1 MFYEE
6 IAEDRPFLLR
16 RFRLSKCPPT
26 YRYFTSLPTSDLQ
39 PCVPKDQFRRASS
52 GRLVCLTEICQTGNF
67 NSMQTTLR
75 FNEDLMRRIKAEA
88 AQHGISLTRYIE
100 VALRE
105 RLRRRR
111 KSPREG
117 PRKIKLP
124 VSRARGGL
132 ARGIRDLKEARAI
145 TDDAEGARL
154 LMRRH

>member
-1 MFYEE
+1 
-6 IAEDRPFLLR
+6 
-16 RFRLSKCPPT
+16 
-26 YRYFTSLPTSDLQ
+26 
-39 PCVPKDQFRRASS
+39 
-52 GRLVCLTEICQTGNF
+52 
-67 NSMQTTLR
+67 MQTTLR

>member
-1 MFYEE
+1 
-6 IAEDRPFLLR
+6 
-16 RFRLSKCPPT
+16 
-26 YRYFTSLPTSDLQ
+26 
-39 PCVPKDQFRRASS
+39 
-52 GRLVCLTEICQTGNF
+52 
-67 NSMQTTLR
+67 MQTTLR

-117 PRKIKLP
+117 SRKIKLP

-132 ARGIRDLKEARAI
+132 ARGIRDLKEARAV

>member
-1 MFYEE
+1 
-6 IAEDRPFLLR
+6 
-16 RFRLSKCPPT
+16 
-26 YRYFTSLPTSDLQ
+26 
-39 PCVPKDQFRRASS
+39 
-52 GRLVCLTEICQTGNF
+52 
-67 NSMQTTLR
+67 MQTTLR

-111 KSPREG
+111 KLPREG